1 MERRN
6 QLVVDDTL
14 LSKLLP
20 YQAYQTTQAAFW
32 NLYFQVRNQKF
43 FKAREVS
50 WNKRTSINISFT
62 TNERKAPQRNILEL
76 FLLDTS
82 KAALEMGNI
91 NHWWTQ
97 SGLFFP
103 KSGNLFSM
111 FKKVQGRPPSLPWL
125 VASPIFSNAVFIN
138 SEHFS

>member
-14 LSKLLP
+14 LSKLLT

-32 NLYFQVRNQKF
+32 NLYFQVHNQKF
-43 FKAREVS
+43 FKAREVP

-62 TNERKAPQRNILEL
+62 TNKRKAPQRNILEF
-76 FLLDTS
+76 FLLDTF
-82 KAALEMGNI
+82 KAALEIGNI
-91 NHWWTQ
+91 NHGWTQ
-97 SGLFFP
+97 SGHFFP

-111 FKKVQGRPPSLPWL
+111 FKKVQGTPPSLPWL
-125 VASPIFSNAVFIN
+125 VASLILVATKTCAGVTF
-138 SEHFS
+138 